1 MGKMRSYTYDVAIS
15 YAGEDRAAAE
25 ALASALER
33 RGVTVF
39 FDTYEQATLWGK
51 NLYTYL
57 SDLYQHKAHYCVTFL
72 SKHYATKLWTNHER
86 EAAQARAFQENDE
99 YILPI
104 RLDATNIP
112 GLLPTV
118 AYLNWS
124 DMTPDAVAELLV
136 QKLGK

>member
-1 MGKMRSYTYDVAIS
+1 MAKKRSYTYDVAIS
-15 YAGEDRAAAE
+15 YAGEDRTHAE
-25 ALASALER
+25 ALASALEH

-39 FDTYEQATLWGK
+39 FDSYEQATLWGK

-57 SDLYQHKAHYCVTFL
+57 SDLYQNKARYCVAFL
-72 SKHYATKLWTNHER
+72 SQHYATKLWTNHER
-86 EAAQARAFQENDE
+86 EAAQARTFQENEE

-104 RLDATNIP
+104 RLDDTTVP

-124 DMTPDAVAELLV
+124 ATTPDDVAELIEK
-136 QKLGK
+136 KLGR